1 MGRGEVGGQPRES
14 RQGLTH
20 RAGQAKARAWGPR
33 GLLSPKAGSR
43 RRRWTYPLLMAGV
56 WPGGWLAR
64 CTRGGGG
71 YLGAVGP
78 SRSGEEGGQKPE
90 LQRRHRRDFREDLDR
105 AEGGR
110 RAGSEVKISKVSPSG
125 DKGKV
130 CRGVWHV
137 WVAEREGQ
145 VAGHGDDMDGEDSNK
160 AELRPQ
166 GTKGMPK
173 VMGARVGEGQ
183 ADGGRRY

>member
-1 MGRGEVGGQPRES
+1 M
-14 RQGLTH
+14 
-20 RAGQAKARAWGPR
+20 
-33 GLLSPKAGSR
+33 
-43 RRRWTYPLLMAGV
+43 
-56 WPGGWLAR
+56 
-64 CTRGGGG
+64 
-71 YLGAVGP
+71 
-78 SRSGEEGGQKPE
+78 
-90 LQRRHRRDFREDLDR
+90 QRRHRRDIREDLDR